1 MQYYLK
7 AVHTRGTCPIYYVAL
22 WPAGRLRPS
31 FDDSTGPRPEF
42 SDFLSCTL
50 EGKTG
55 LFTQRR
61 RILLNGVVAWHEVSS
76 FVFAFET
83 RVEHSIP
90 SRRTYYRQSTRGAE
104 GLGPVSR
111 LSSVVSRSTRQVS
124 VSGRSFT
131 LSILNNDSFFSVG
144 RPGRTLTRSNRSR
157 WVGCR
162 RENRFLRRAAFFAR
176 LHSSNAERKQ
186 TLHVFS
192 RGEPAPA
199 GRFDSRQ

>member
-1 MQYYLK
+1 M
-7 AVHTRGTCPIYYVAL
+7 
-22 WPAGRLRPS
+22 
-31 FDDSTGPRPEF
+31 
-42 SDFLSCTL
+42 
-50 EGKTG
+50 
-55 LFTQRR
+55 
-61 RILLNGVVAWHEVSS
+61 LNGVVAWHDVSS
-76 FVFAFET
+76 FVLNGVVAWHDVSSFVLAFET

-144 RPGRTLTRSNRSR
+144 RPGRTPTRSNRSR

-162 RENRFLRRAAFFAR
+162 RENRSPLRRAAFFAR

-186 TLHVFS
+186 NSSCAERKQTHQTPRENRLFMFFHVES
-192 RGEPAPA
+192 QPRPGALTPGSERTPVREYEHA
-199 GRFDSRQ
+199 